1 LRQSFSNHRAPFR
14 RLAALLAALAFT
26 GCGRPARPE
35 GRAPVPAAAATPDTA
50 SPTDACA
57 LIPQADA
64 EALLGGPVAPPT
76 TNADEPAGNA
86 VSQCAYASP
95 TSHRYLTLLVR
106 RSPTTAEAAAA
117 YDRSRSAARALTGS
131 DPLDVSGIGE
141 RAYWTGGTF
150 RQLNVLQKNAWLI
163 VSADL
168 GDGRDRLEGA
178 KAVARRALARYWLG
192 LLPRTG
198 DWLRR
203 APEGAGPQDQTEPVP
218 LARM

>member
-1 LRQSFSNHRAPFR
+1 LRQSFSNRRAPFR

-26 GCGRPARPE
+26 GCGRPASPE
-35 GRAPVPAAAATPDTA
+35 GRAPVPAAAATPGTA
-50 SPTDACA
+50 SPIDACA

-76 TNADEPAGNA
+76 TNAGEPA

-106 RSPTTAEAAAA
+106 RSLTTAEAAAA
-117 YDRSRSAARALTGS
+117 YDRARSEARALTGG

-150 RQLNVLQKNAWLI
+150 RQLNVLQKNVWLI

-178 KAVARRALARYWLG
+178 RAVARRAFARYWLG

-218 LARM
+218 LTRM